1 MDVLLYFQVF
11 AWLSLLM
18 ILISVL
24 LMCAATLPPIRE
36 NEARR
41 EAFKKV
47 EYFFCAWFT
56 LEFLMRLILC
66 PSKVAFLKEI
76 MTWIDLIS
84 LMPYYSKIIFNTN
97 KFDFFRAIR
106 LIRLFRAFRF
116 FKFTSGLQ
124 IIVQSL
130 KASVRELLLLVIIL
144 LIPVVLFSSFVYEME
159 KGTQPAKFSSIP
171 QTFWWAVITMTTVG
185 YGDMS
190 PKSIVGQLIGSVC
203 AICGVLIIG
212 LPVSV
217 IGNNFSTYYEHAQA
231 RLSLPKKKRRLIMGD
246 ANRLAILQGQSN
258 SSGERDR
265 KSISVDLHT
274 TDSNGEEE
282 MPRNYR
288 RYHRRSRN
296 TIFARG
302 DVYIGQIKPKQSDL
316 SPPME
321 RNGEENDQG
330 NEIVDHMEK
339 GELHGDDSVDFQ
351 SCTLINSKHE
361 RHKLVGWN
369 QENSWENNKK
379 RTKHADLKA
388 SQKSIP
394 DATKSKSLAELKNIE
409 SSNSLISPS
418 SPRPNSSR
426 SFRSRV
432 SPSPG
437 ETPQSGR
444 CNTSLTLSPVT
455 LTLSESK
462 ESEQATRQNTT
473 PAHKS
478 DDNVYIEEKYK
489 RTRMHQ
495 NGNVSYG

>member
-1 MDVLLYFQVF
+1 
-11 AWLSLLM
+11 
-18 ILISVL
+18 
-24 LMCAATLPPIRE
+24 MCAASLPSIRE
-36 NEARR
+36 NESRR

-66 PSKVAFLKEI
+66 PSKVAFCKEM

-97 KFDFFRAIR
+97 KVDFLRAIR

-159 KGTQPAKFSSIP
+159 KEMQPVKFNSIP

-190 PKSIVGQLIGSVC
+190 PKSVFGQIIGSVC

-258 SSGERDR
+258 SSGDRDR
-265 KSISVDLHT
+265 KSMSVDLHT
-274 TDSNGEEE
+274 NDSNGEEE
-282 MPRNYR
+282 MSRNYR

-302 DVYIGQIKPKQSDL
+302 DVYIGQVKPKHSDL

-321 RNGEENDQG
+321 RNAEENDQANG
-330 NEIVDHMEK
+330 DLNHMERGELSSDDNADCKNPTFTLTNNSYNSDEIVGKHQ
-339 GELHGDDSVDFQ
+339 G
-351 SCTLINSKHE
+351 NSLKN
-361 RHKLVGWN
+361 GP
-369 QENSWENNKK
+369 ENGKRRNK
-379 RTKHADLKA
+379 RADPSRVSDVA
-388 SQKSIP
+388 
-394 DATKSKSLAELKNIE
+394 KSKSLVELKNID
-409 SSNSLISPS
+409 SSNPLPS
-418 SPRPNSSR
+418 STSPRPNSTR

-437 ETPQSGR
+437 ENENNIGHQAQNSSARG
-444 CNTSLTLSPVT
+444 NSSLTLPPLT
-455 LTLSESK
+455 LTVSK
-462 ESEQATRQNTT
+462 RMELMNSKGDVYQNGSEQATSQNT

-478 DDNVYIEEKYK
+478 DDNIYIEEKQK